1 MAKSLIA
8 KITGFILKFTKPKYM
23 DSEEKVNEFLAE
35 KSEPKHV
42 RSIFKSSEMNGMQ
55 VFRYGNRNSK
65 KTILYIH
72 GGAYVNEINLQHHL
86 FCYKLS
92 KKLKAYILAPVYP
105 LSPNHSAAETFD
117 LITNLYTDLV
127 KKRDDITL
135 MGDSAG
141 GGFVL
146 SFAQHLKAVNLPQ
159 PKHIITF
166 SPWVDVSMSSTPYDN
181 ENDPI
186 LGEVGLREIGKKWAG
201 DLDTKDYKVSPL
213 FGDNENLAKTLIF
226 AGTGE
231 IFYKDIKKY
240 AEKLENDG
248 VDAKLITG
256 EGMFH
261 IYPLFPIPEARHAFK
276 EIKKEMDD

>member
-1 MAKSLIA
+1 MAKSLIS
-8 KITGFILKFTKPKYM
+8 KITGSILKFTKPKYM

-35 KSEPKHV
+35 KSESKHV
-42 RSIFKSSEMNGMQ
+42 RSVFKSSEMNGMQ
-55 VFRYGNRNSK
+55 VFRYGNPNSK
-65 KTILYIH
+65 KTILYMH
-72 GGAYVNEINLQHHL
+72 GGAYVNEINIQHHL

-92 KKLKAYILAPVYP
+92 KKLKAYILAPAYP
-105 LSPNHSAAETFD
+105 LSPSHSAAETFD
-117 LITNLYTDLV
+117 LITSLYTDLI
-127 KKRDDITL
+127 KNRDDITL

-201 DLDTKDYKVSPL
+201 DLDTKNYKVSPL

-226 AGTGE
+226 AGTDE
-231 IFYKDIKKY
+231 IFYKDIKNY
-240 AEKLENDG
+240 VEKLENDG
-248 VDAKLITG
+248 VYAKLITG
-256 EGMFH
+256 KGMFH